1 MYVVNSAFKCRIIT
15 YRINGSSTVLS
26 PKVYLTGASSQVQ
39 KVIRMELESNKHV
52 KVNLELFC
60 MYIIAKGD
68 DED

>member
-1 MYVVNSAFKCRIIT
+1 MAL
-15 YRINGSSTVLS
+15 TVLS
-26 PKVYLTGASSQVQ
+26 PEVYLTGASSQVQ